1 MPTHTVR
8 TCAWISLLIGLNIPL
23 ASAQTEAMASPRQT
37 DTAAINSTNWLAQFQ
52 ADHEAGT
59 TILLSQHGQVLQQE
73 TRGMASLELAIP
85 LQAQHLFRIGSI
97 SKTFVAVLTL
107 QLHEQGKLD
116 LALPISH
123 YLSDLPGNWQSITTA
138 HLLSHSSGI
147 ADYLS
152 GPQGGYSALR
162 GQRLSKDELIRKF
175 FDWPLQFPAGQQF
188 TYSNSGYVVLMKL
201 IETISG
207 KRFADLLAQNITQPL
222 RMSATYAQVKGDYIP
237 GLVTGYTSSTQ
248 TTFISQLDGA
258 FADGSMV
265 SNSAD
270 LTKFADALQNGRLLS
285 ASSWQKMSSPY
296 RLNDGT
302 LSEYGYGLFIRYS
315 QGHKLVGHGG
325 DIFGFHSM
333 LEIDTANGAIAVVLR
348 NSDQFGARRLV
359 NADYLSR
366 RMLARANQRPINEPQ
381 AIQLRP
387 EQIQALLGDYSTPQ
401 GRRSL
406 RYHQGELLTRLN
418 QGRETRVQ
426 AASASELFAPHQE
439 LRLHAEFQNGRA
451 LTLQAYQDQ
460 GGKPGMDKP

>member
-1 MPTHTVR
+1 MPSSPLSISV
-8 TCAWISLLIGLNIPL
+8 WISLLISLNLPL
-23 ASAQTEAMASPRQT
+23 ASAQTVAQANRDQSATGSRAASG
-37 DTAAINSTNWLAQFQ
+37 WLAQFQ

-73 TRGMASLELAIP
+73 TRGMANLELALP

-107 QLHEQGKLD
+107 QLHEQAKLD
-116 LALPISH
+116 LQLPISH
-123 YLSDLPGNWQSITTA
+123 YLSDLPDSWQNITTA

-152 GPQGGYSALR
+152 GPQGGYGALR
-162 GQRLSKDELIRKF
+162 GRNLSKDELIRKF
-175 FDWPLQFPAGQQF
+175 YDWPLQFPAGQQF

-207 KRFADLLAQNITQPL
+207 KSFADLLAQNITQPL
-222 RMSATYAQVKGDYIP
+222 RMSATYAQVRGDYIP
-237 GLVTGYTSSTQ
+237 GLVTGYTSSNQ
-248 TTFISQLDGA
+248 VAFISQLDGA

-270 LTKFADALQNGRLLS
+270 LLKFAEALQDGRLLL
-285 ASSWQKMSSPY
+285 ASSWLAMSSPY
-296 RLNDGT
+296 RLKDGT
-302 LSEYGYGLFIRYS
+302 LSEYGYGMFIRHS

-333 LEIDTANGAIAVVLR
+333 LEIDTVSRAIAVVLR
-348 NSDQFGARRLV
+348 NSDQFGTRRLV
-359 NADYLSR
+359 SADYLSR

-401 GRRSL
+401 GLRSL

-418 QGRETRVQ
+418 QGRETRVY

-439 LRLHAEFQNGRA
+439 LRLHLDFQDGRA
-451 LTLQAYQDQ
+451 RRLQTYQDQ
-460 GGKPGMDKP
+460 GSTPSVGQP